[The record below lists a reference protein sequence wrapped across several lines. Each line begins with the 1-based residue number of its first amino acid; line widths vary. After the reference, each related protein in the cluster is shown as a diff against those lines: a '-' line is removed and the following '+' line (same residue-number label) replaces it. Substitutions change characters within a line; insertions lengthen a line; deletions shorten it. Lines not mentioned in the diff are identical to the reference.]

1 MKAKDVQIGGTY
13 IAKVS
18 GKLTSVT
25 LLQTS
30 PYGGWEAFN
39 KATGKRVRIRTAARL
54 RKPVV
59 NQSKPTYVCCPHCAL
74 VVTSLEP
81 TSGVCPQCTED
92 AYDAYCPR

>member
-30 PYGGWEAFN
+30 AYGGWEAFN
-39 KATGKRVRIRTAARL
+39 EATGKRVRIKTAARL
-54 RKPVV
+54 RRPYTM
-59 NQSKPTYVCCPHCAL
+59 QEA
-74 VVTSLEP
+74 EA
-81 TSGVCPQCTED
+81 D
-92 AYDAYCPR
+92 AGIF

>member
-13 IAKVS
+13 VAKVS

-39 KATGKRVRIRTAARL
+39 EATGKRVRIRTAARL
-54 RKPVV
+54 RG
-59 NQSKPTYVCCPHCAL
+59 TIADA
-74 VVTSLEP
+74 
-81 TSGVCPQCTED
+81 TED